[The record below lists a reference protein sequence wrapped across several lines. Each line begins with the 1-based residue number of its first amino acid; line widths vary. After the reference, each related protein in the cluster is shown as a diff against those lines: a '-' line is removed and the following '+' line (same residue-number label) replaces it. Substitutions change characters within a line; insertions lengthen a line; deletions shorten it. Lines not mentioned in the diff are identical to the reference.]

1 MAKSTTNK
9 SRGDPASLPK
19 WVKPQL
25 CKVVDAPPQ
34 GPEWLREIKFD
45 GYRMHTRLDRARSGS

>member
-1 MAKSTTNK
+1 MAKSRIDS
-9 SRGDPASLPK
+9 SRGPSPGLPK

-25 CKVVDAPPQ
+25 CKLVSTPSQ
-34 GPEWLREIKFD
+34 GPDWLREIKFD